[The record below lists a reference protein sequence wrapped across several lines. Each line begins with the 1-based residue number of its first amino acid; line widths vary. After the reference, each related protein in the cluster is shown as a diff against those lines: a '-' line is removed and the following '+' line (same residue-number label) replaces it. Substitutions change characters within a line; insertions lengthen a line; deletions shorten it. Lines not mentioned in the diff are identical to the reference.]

1 MPADYSI
8 ILFPI
13 FMICFGTVILCSGLW
28 IPIGGPLAWVLE
40 EIVIYSVGMI
50 AGISLLVAG
59 ILCCRYYRRDKYLNL
74 VDNKIKIRTNYFCRF
89 VEKVYNKEDI
99 IKSELKY
106 DEKKDS
112 EDGSITYN
120 YTISIITK
128 EDNQIDIF
136 RLREIN
142 KIDNMDGLNSLV
154 NYLNYYIQNKR
165 EMY

>member
-106 DEKKDS
+106 NEYENFEGPK
-112 EDGSITYN
+112 TYN

-128 EDNQIDIF
+128 EGNQIDIF
-136 RLREIN
+136 KLSEGF

-154 NYLNYYIQNKR
+154 NYLNYYIQNER
-165 EMY
+165 EMN